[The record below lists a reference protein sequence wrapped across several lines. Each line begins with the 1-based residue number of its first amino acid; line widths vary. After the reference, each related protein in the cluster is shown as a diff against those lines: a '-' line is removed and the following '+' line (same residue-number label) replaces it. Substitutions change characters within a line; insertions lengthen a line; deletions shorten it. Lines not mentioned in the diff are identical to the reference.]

1 MRPRGIGID
10 FISVFGLPPVQFVAL
25 AAELGCQ
32 HISIALT
39 PMPGN
44 PLGYPL
50 WSLRDDAG
58 LRKDLVAVLRDHGIS
73 ISLGEGFLL
82 RPGTDI
88 REAAGDM
95 VLMRELGVPCINI
108 VPIDPDW
115 SRSIEQLSLF
125 AEMAAAHGLAATLEY
140 MPGMRIGDLAT
151 AAAAVNEVGNQ
162 SLRLLIDAMHLFR
175 SGGGAADVAALA
187 PEMIGYVQLCD
198 VPVISKYAA
207 YGDEARHYRLPPGE
221 GELPLR
227 DFIAA
232 LPRDLMVGLEVPML
246 GEALAGV
253 GPYERMSRCVQAARA
268 LLAEEG

>member
-1 MRPRGIGID
+1 MMRPRGIGID

-58 LRKDLVAVLRDHGIS
+58 LRKDLIAALRDHDIT
-73 ISLGEGFLL
+73 ISLGEGFLV

-88 REAAGDM
+88 CEAAGDM
-95 VLMRELGVPCINI
+95 ALMRELGIPRINI

-115 SRSIEQLSLF
+115 SRGIDQLSLF
-125 AEMAAAHGLAATLEY
+125 AEMADANGLAATLEY

-151 AAAAVNEVGNQ
+151 SAAAVTEVGNPN
-162 SLRLLIDAMHLFR
+162 LRLLIDAMHLFR

-198 VPVISKYAA
+198 VPVISKYESYA
-207 YGDEARHYRLPPGE
+207 DEARYYRLPPGE
-221 GELPLR
+221 GELPLQEL
-227 DFIAA
+227 INA
-232 LPRDLMVGLEVPML
+232 LPRDLMLGLEVPML
-246 GEALAGV
+246 GEAQAGI
-253 GPYERMSRCVQAARA
+253 GPYERLSRCVQAARA
-268 LLAEEG
+268 LSVM